1 MVPFVFWASIFTGF
15 VCAIAAA
22 NASSVDVSLAV
33 FIEVIGVIGMTF
45 GLILANILNEARLKS
60 K

>member
-1 MVPFVFWASIFTGF
+1 MVPFVFWASIFHGLF
-15 VCAIAAA
+15 CAVGAA
-22 NASSVDVSLAV
+22 NASSVDISLAV
-33 FIEVIGVIGMTF
+33 FIEAIGIIGMTF